1 MGNLRELA
9 AADHR
14 LIVEDVA
21 GGFGR
26 ELTFVDP
33 NFNKAVINGF
43 WNDIGQ
49 AMDPMTGSMIAATVA
64 FVRVTFGALRAA
76 GLGVPV
82 GVAET
87 DKSPWLVEYAD
98 MGGRKHLCKISEVRK
113 DRSLDAVDCYLVSFK
128 QS

>member
-1 MGNLRELA
+1 MGNLRDLA

-33 NFNKAVINGF
+33 DGRKAVVNGF

-49 AMDPMTGSMIAATVA
+49 ALDPATGSMIAGTVA
-64 FVRVTFGALRAA
+64 FVRVTNGALRAA
-76 GLGVPV
+76 RLGVPV
-82 GVAET
+82 AVAET
-87 DKSPWLVEYAD
+87 DKNPWTVAYTD
-98 MGGRKHLCKISEVRK
+98 MGGRKHVCKIAEVRK
-113 DRSLDAVDCYLVSFK
+113 DRSIDAVDCYLVSYK
-128 QS
+128 P

>member
-1 MGNLRELA
+1 VPNLRELA

-33 NFNKAVINGF
+33 DGRKAVINGF

-49 AMDPMTGSMIAATVA
+49 AMDPMTGSMVAATVA
-64 FVRVTFGALRAA
+64 FVRVTNGALRAA
-76 GLGVPV
+76 QLGVPV
-82 GVAET
+82 GVD
-87 DKSPWLVEYAD
+87 DKDKNPWLVEYTD
-98 MGGRKHLCKISEVRK
+98 MGGRKHLCKIAEVRK
-113 DRSLDAVDCYLVSFK
+113 DRSIDAVDCYLVSFK
-128 QS
+128 P